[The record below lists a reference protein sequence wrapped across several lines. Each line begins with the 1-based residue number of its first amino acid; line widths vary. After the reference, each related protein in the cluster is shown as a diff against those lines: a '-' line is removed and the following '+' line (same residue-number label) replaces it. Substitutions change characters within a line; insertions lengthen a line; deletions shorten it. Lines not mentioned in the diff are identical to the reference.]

1 MEAMTN
7 MVVLLCSKLKNI
19 PSQKPLGRL
28 NYDIVEM
35 LVK

>member
-1 MEAMTN
+1 MEARTN
-7 MVVLLCSKLKNI
+7 MVVLICSKLKI
-19 PSQKPLGRL
+19 MPSQKPLGRL